1 MNLEHFITFQRLARE
16 KSFSETAVSLE
27 ISQPTVTL
35 RIKEME
41 EQVGKLL
48 VHRIGQFVTL
58 TEAGEDFLSYVNR
71 TLRDLGEGK
80 EKIRHLHTPN
90 PPKIRL
96 ASTSSISGYLL
107 PRFLN
112 EWNQKSPETRITLC
126 SCPTRDVLHMIKDGI
141 VDIGIVRGTQFDA
154 PLESATLYHDPICL
168 IVNPKHPLAV
178 HSEDQAIPIY
188 QVRKE
193 PIILYRSNAWKA
205 MNKVFLSCGVLPHI
219 VAELSHVMTVKKLVQ
234 SGMGIAF
241 LPYSTVRMEINN
253 KELHLI
259 RVIETASISI
269 PTQAVFLTPASSPT
283 GPDLHY
289 FLSEL
294 KTFTCSFPNK

>member
-16 KSFSETAVSLE
+16 KSFSETAVSLGV
-27 ISQPTVTL
+27 SQPTVTL

-48 VHRIGQFVTL
+48 VHRIGQFVAL

-71 TLRDLGEGK
+71 TLRVLDEGK
-80 EKIRHLHTPN
+80 GKIQHLHTPS

-112 EWNQKSPETRITLC
+112 EWYQKFPETCITLC
-126 SCPTRDVLHMIKDGI
+126 SCQTQDVLHMIKDGV

-154 PLESATLYHDPICL
+154 PLESDTLYYDPICL
-168 IVNPKHPLAV
+168 VVNPEHPLAM
-178 HSEDQAIPIY
+178 HSTDQAISIY

-193 PIILYRSNAWKA
+193 PIIIYRSNAWKT
-205 MNKVFLSCGVLPHI
+205 MNEVFLSCGVLPRI
-219 VAELSHVMTVKKLVQ
+219 VAELSHVMTVKKWVQ

-241 LPYSTVRMEINN
+241 LPYSTVRVEINN

-259 RVIETASISI
+259 RVAETASISL
-269 PTQAVFLTPASSPT
+269 PTQAVFLTSTPSTREPYL
-283 GPDLHY
+283 DH

-294 KTFTCSFPNK
+294 KTFTCLFPN